1 MRSILPFAFRRLVLC
16 PLLALPLLAQ
26 AVPSTAAPLLADPAA
41 YVAREFG
48 SSFKLDPKVPPMFG
62 DLDGDGTQDV
72 VLVGR
77 SYSPLTAQEQM
88 AFKVEDPYDAYF
100 GTGDP
105 RITSQFTLHFDGSAR
120 CILIV
125 FDWRR
130 PPQAK
135 LKSRQVSKYV
145 LINTPFETIGV
156 VNLRLKKRSKI
167 QEIQAIETVD
177 RDTVHALIFWDGKRW
192 RWRAQGM
199 EGDETLMPPPR

>member
-26 AVPSTAAPLLADPAA
+26 TVPPPAAPPLADPAA
-41 YVAREFG
+41 YVEREFG

-62 DLDGDGTQDV
+62 DLNGDGNQDL

-77 SYSPLTAQEQM
+77 SYTPLMAHEQM
-88 AFKVEDPYDAYF
+88 EFKVEDPYDAYF

-105 RITSQFTLHFDGSAR
+105 RITSQFTLHFDGSSR

-125 FDWRR
+125 FDWRKLLQTK
-130 PPQAK
+130 PKSKQA
-135 LKSRQVSKYV
+135 SKFV
-145 LINTPFETIGV
+145 LINTPFETIAM
-156 VNLRLKKRSKI
+156 VNLRLKKRSKV
-167 QEIQAIETVD
+167 QSVQALETVD